1 MCNTLKLERTHS
13 KIYQGAVVKSNGAAD
28 RSVRTYLRSST
39 GLLED
44 ISEQINAI
52 KSSDEELKNILI
64 HYIKLSAHEG
74 HPFTHTG
81 GPGVFKQR
89 HKLPPMFHN
98 ASRHK
103 LERLVQSL
111 LNENKIVKGM
121 AADSKED
128 KWLDIPTGP
137 FARGEGK
144 FKLGAG
150 EFKVA
155 NSL

>member
-1 MCNTLKLERTHS
+1 
-13 KIYQGAVVKSNGAAD
+13 
-28 RSVRTYLRSST
+28 
-39 GLLED
+39 
-44 ISEQINAI
+44 
-52 KSSDEELKNILI
+52 
-64 HYIKLSAHEG
+64 
-74 HPFTHTG
+74 
-81 GPGVFKQR
+81 
-89 HKLPPMFHN
+89 MFHN

-111 LNENKIVKGM
+111 LNENKIVKGV